1 MARAKASKAKGGAG
15 LAVGYVRVSTAG
27 QAADGLSLDAQ
38 RVRIEAAAASAGLQL
53 VGVVVDGGV
62 SGSVA
67 LADRPGG
74 EQVVAMVEAGQVCTV
89 IVAKLDRLGRSAAD
103 LLTTVQAWER
113 AGVALLALDVGVDTR
128 TPGGRVFFG
137 MLSLFAEFEREQ
149 TRERTRAG
157 LVQARAE
164 GAKLGAVGLGFRRTE
179 AVDADGRRV
188 VEVDPTEAA
197 TVARIVELR
206 GGGLAWRAVAD
217 ALNQEGHPAK
227 RGGRWHAAAALRIFD
242 RATGAREAA

>member
-1 MARAKASKAKGGAG
+1 MARVKASKAKGGEG
-15 LAVGYVRVSTAG
+15 VAVGYVRVSTAG

-38 RVRIEAAAASAGLQL
+38 RVRIEAAAEAAGLRL
-53 VGVVVDGGV
+53 AGVVVDGGV

-74 EQVVAMVEAGQVCTV
+74 GQVVAMVEAGQVATV

-113 AGVALLALDVGVDTR
+113 ASVALMALDVGVDTR

-149 TRERTRAG
+149 TRERTRMG

-164 GAKLGAVGLGFRRTE
+164 GAKLGSVGLGFRRSE
-179 AVDADGRRV
+179 ALDADGRRV
-188 VEVDPTEAA
+188 VEADPIEAA
-197 TVARIVELR
+197 TVARIIELR
-206 GGGLAWRAVAD
+206 EQGQAWRAVAD
-217 ALNQEGHPAK
+217 ALNQEGRPSK
-227 RGGRWHAAAALRIFD
+227 RGGQWHAAAAMRIFN
-242 RATGAREAA
+242 RGAASAA